1 MELSEEGEGRVGY
14 HLHFLHLEQILFEEL
29 FSFCDTPASV
39 RCTLLEKY
47 CKAIYICDVK
57 FRQIEGI
64 GRKLCHRQ
72 S

>member
-39 RCTLLEKY
+39 RCTLLEK
-47 CKAIYICDVK
+47 
-57 FRQIEGI
+57 
-64 GRKLCHRQ
+64 
-72 S
+72 